1 MLKVATAEAVREGVR
16 ITMCEDIPAN
26 IIKGC
31 NLMSLA
37 GPWSVVRVE
46 SKRTVIV
53 RGGEGIPARNELFM
67 GV

>member
-16 ITMCEDIPAN
+16 ITMCEDMPAN
-26 IIKGC
+26 ILKGSS
-31 NLMSLA
+31 LMSLA
-37 GPWSVVRVE
+37 GSWSVVRIE

-67 GV
+67 KI